1 MGGRMNQVFIL
12 LLTLTALLIG
22 IIALS
27 KEQNQHPFYLKI
39 EVQYGK

>member
-1 MGGRMNQVFIL
+1 MGGGVNQLLIL

-22 IIALS
+22 IIALCKQQAS
-27 KEQNQHPFYLKI
+27 EPFYLKI

>member
-1 MGGRMNQVFIL
+1 MNQVFIL

-22 IIALS
+22 IIALC
-27 KEQNQHPFYLKI
+27 KEQSNQPFYFKI